1 VEVRPFRN
9 AEPALALVG
18 DQLRGAGAE
27 GELSY
32 GILLRLADDPGA
44 WGEQVTI
51 LVGLDGDRPLALV
64 TMTGPFP
71 ALIVGFEDP
80 GAVDLAAFAEA
91 MLGSGRRPTAVNG
104 ARRWSEPFAETWQ
117 TLGADVHVGREMR
130 AFELTR
136 VRPPRRPQGGSRP
149 ATEADREL
157 LERWIVAFGDD
168 IREEVT
174 AGEAADAAER
184 LLDVDDALLW
194 EAGGEPVSLAAIV
207 RRTPLSSTIA
217 YVYTPPELRGRG
229 FASAVVADLSQRELD
244 RGAAWCSLFTDLAN
258 PTSNHIY
265 AEIGYEPRADFRL
278 FELAWPAG

>member
-1 VEVRPFRN
+1 MDVRRIEH
-9 AEPALALVG
+9 AEDALALAG
-18 DQLRGAGAE
+18 DALREAGAE

-44 WGEQVTI
+44 WGEDVII
-51 LVGLDGDRPLALV
+51 LAGMDGERPAALV

-71 ALIVGFEDP
+71 ALIVGFGDP

-91 MLGSGRRPTAVNG
+91 MHAGGRRPSAVNG

-117 TLGADVHVGREMR
+117 TLGADAHVGRELR
-130 AFELTR
+130 AFELVR
-136 VRPPRRPQGGSRP
+136 VRPPRQPSGRSRP
-149 ATEADREL
+149 AAGADRDL
-157 LERWIVAFGDD
+157 LERWIAAFADD
-168 IREEVT
+168 IGEPVA
-174 AGEAADAAER
+174 AGDAADAAER
-184 LLDVDDALLW
+184 LLGLDDALLW
-194 EAGGEPVSLAAIV
+194 EADGEPVSLAAVV

-217 YVYTPPELRGRG
+217 YVYTPPALRGRG
-229 FASAVVADLSQRELD
+229 YASAVVAALSQRELD